1 MSLRVPWFFICN
13 HFSAD
18 TVIEPSNFNHT
29 QKHTHTDTD
38 LHTDTNTYT
47 RTDRILSLIW
57 LPTINMYTLL
67 IKIIIFDV
75 YISFFPVCMSR
86 SNAYCQCPDEFC
98 NHQLRYKCTPIHV
111 KLGALCMLYVCVC
124 ASSLF
129 IQNVKAKYIFPFGCL
144 FFFWFC
150 YCCFTYSICSSMW
163 ISLCS

>member
-29 QKHTHTDTD
+29 QKHTHTD

-124 ASSLF
+124 VPLL
-129 IQNVKAKYIFPFGCL
+129 CL
-144 FFFWFC
+144 YKMWKPNIYFHLVV
-150 YCCFTYSICSSMW
+150 CFSFDFVIVVSRIRFVHPCE
-163 ISLCS
+163 